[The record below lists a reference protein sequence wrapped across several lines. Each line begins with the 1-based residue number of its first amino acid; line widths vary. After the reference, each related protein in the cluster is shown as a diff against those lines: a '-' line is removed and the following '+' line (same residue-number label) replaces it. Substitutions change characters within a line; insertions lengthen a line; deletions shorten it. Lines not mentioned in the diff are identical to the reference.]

1 MIYIL
6 AGVLSV
12 LWAVAAFIL
21 VLKVLEAIDGNSNNV
36 VLTYIIA
43 SVFFSLSMAGLF
55 YLSASENKKGPC
67 VKYETQMHYNPSL
80 KMMMPAKVCVQRG
93 EWVGEEQLD

>member
-21 VLKVLEAIDGNSNNV
+21 ILKVLEATDGNSNNP

-43 SVFFSLSMAGLF
+43 SAFFSLSMAGLF
-55 YLSASENKKGPC
+55 YLAANENKKGPC
-67 VKYETQMHYNPSL
+67 HEYETRLMYNAST
-80 KMMMPAKVCVQRG
+80 KTMMPSRVCVLRG
-93 EWVGEEQLD
+93 EWIDNKGDL